1 MADKEF
7 LSEGLSDIEDAL
19 FSLVPKSSGIDR
31 DRLLFLA
38 GRASASQFPHTT
50 PRRIRLWQ
58 ITSALSTTAAVVL
71 GVMLAVR
78 GQPEVIHEIQFVT
91 RNTNESPEAVS
102 PDRPLKIE
110 NQQTTPYSPP
120 PSYGGSY
127 LSFENEWSPQQS
139 YLRRRDIAL
148 NRGIDALTYLDPTP
162 TGNSQRQT
170 APRAPITYWNGL
182 QRLLEQDQYNETDT
196 EITPGAFDGG
206 LPNWTAPL

>member
-38 GRASASQFPHTT
+38 GQASASQLPHTM

-78 GQPEVIHEIQFVT
+78 GQPEVIHEIQFVN
-91 RNTNESPEAVS
+91 RNTNESPAAVS
-102 PDRPLKIE
+102 PDRTLKIE
-110 NQQTTPYSPP
+110 NQQSTPYFPP
-120 PSYGGSY
+120 PSY

-139 YLRRRDIAL
+139 YLRRREIAL
-148 NRGIDALTYLDPTP
+148 NRGIDALTYLDPIP
-162 TGNSQRQT
+162 TGNSQKQT
-170 APRAPITYWNGL
+170 TPRAPITYWNGL

-196 EITPGAFDGG
+196 QAVPGEFDGDSLNNRG
-206 LPNWTAPL
+206 EQL